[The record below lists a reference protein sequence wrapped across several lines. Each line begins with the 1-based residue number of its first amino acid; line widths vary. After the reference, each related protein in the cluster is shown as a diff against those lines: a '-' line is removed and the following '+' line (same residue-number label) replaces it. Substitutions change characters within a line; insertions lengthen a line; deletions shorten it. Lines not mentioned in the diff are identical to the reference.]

1 MAIELPTMTP
11 APPPARARGAAA
23 PAAQPAQAAPSAQA
37 AAPTPPGGSA
47 ALVLQARALKF
58 ERFAPAAAAVL
69 ADLGLLLGCERVS
82 LGFFVQG
89 RMKVVATSTGA
100 DTLQRRNFVAAL
112 AAAMEEAAE
121 QTSTVVYPL
130 PPGSTPGVCFAHTE
144 LERLNVGLAVCTV
157 PIVGAQRIVGA
168 LLFERRGGFDART
181 MEIAQDAAL
190 FVGPVL
196 EMKHRLES
204 PVAGRLIEAVSPRGS
219 RQGSQAVT
227 PWKVAWLAAAA
238 LAAVVALWP
247 VSFRVV
253 APARVEGVEQR
264 ILAAPVDGFIASVAA
279 RPGDAVR
286 AGQVLG
292 TLEDRD
298 IALQR
303 DKLAAEIGQL
313 DKQYREALTREDAAQ
328 IVIARSM
335 LEQVQAQHAIAER
348 ELERTQ
354 LKAPFDG
361 VLIAG
366 DLAPSKGMPVQRGQ
380 ALLTV
385 APAQGWKVVAEV
397 DEQDVTVLAA
407 GQSAR
412 VLFAGLLQEPLPFTV
427 TRISPVAVTLDG
439 RNVFE
444 VEGRVADAD
453 AQALRPGQ
461 RGVAR
466 VDVDQRLQVQ
476 VWWLRAAHWLRRT
489 SWQLMG

>member
-1 MAIELPTMTP
+1 MAIELPTMKP
-11 APPPARARGAAA
+11 APPPARARSAAA
-23 PAAQPAQAAPSAQA
+23 PAVKTEEAAAPS
-37 AAPTPPGGSA
+37 PSRGSA

-58 ERFAPAAAAVL
+58 ERFAPAAASVL

-82 LGFFVQG
+82 LGFYVQG
-89 RMKVVATSTGA
+89 RMKVVATSSGA
-100 DTLQRRNFVAAL
+100 DTMQRRNFIAAL

-121 QTSTVVYPL
+121 QQAAVVYPL

-144 LERLNVGLAVCTV
+144 LERLNAGLSVCTV
-157 PIVGAQRIVGA
+157 PIVGAQRTVGA
-168 LLFERRGGFDART
+168 LLFERRGGFDARAT
-181 MEIAQDAAL
+181 EIAHDAAM
-190 FVGPVL
+190 FVGPIL

-204 PVAGRLIEAVSPRGS
+204 PVAGRFIEAVSPRGP
-219 RQGSQAVT
+219 RLGGQAVA
-227 PWKVAWLAAAA
+227 PWKVVWLAAAT
-238 LAAVVALWP
+238 LAAVVAFWP
-247 VSFRVV
+247 VTFRVV
-253 APARVEGVEQR
+253 APARVEGIEQR

-335 LEQVQAQHAIAER
+335 LEQAQAQHAIVER

-385 APAQGWKVVAEV
+385 APAQGYKVVAEV

-427 TRISPVAVTLDG
+427 TRISPVAVALDG

-444 VEGRVADAD
+444 VEGRVADTD

-461 RGVAR
+461 RGMAR
-466 VDVDQRLQVQ
+466 IDVDQRLQAQ
-476 VWWLRAAHWLRRT
+476 VWWLRATHWLRRT